1 MIEVS
6 QEALARNVFKARKR
20 AELSQEALAV
30 AASVNRRQ
38 VQRIEREQVDA
49 RISTV
54 AKIAYA
60 LDLSPEHLV
69 KGVKVIDDDEDSNH
83 VAEPGAAS

>member
-60 LDLSPEHLV
+60 LDLSPEDLV